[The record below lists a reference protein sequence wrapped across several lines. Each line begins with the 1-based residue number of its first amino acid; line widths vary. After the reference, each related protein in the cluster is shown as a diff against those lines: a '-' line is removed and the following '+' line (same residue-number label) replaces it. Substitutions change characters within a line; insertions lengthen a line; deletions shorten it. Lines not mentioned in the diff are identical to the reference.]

1 MAGDGRAPPEVFEN
15 ADDSMHLVAEQNHY
29 FPEQWRG
36 KCASLSVRDEFLSI
50 FKYKAAL
57 FGEEILVVLAAP
69 YLLMVALPAAADDIL
84 AFIRDYT
91 VDVEGIG
98 SVCGFSLFDFER
110 FGKDDESCSLLV
122 VLILTS

>member
-1 MAGDGRAPPEVFEN
+1 
-15 ADDSMHLVAEQNHY
+15 MHLVAEQTHY

-50 FKYKAAL
+50 FKFKAAL
-57 FGEEILVVLAAP
+57 FGEEVLVVLAAP
-69 YLLMVALPAAADDIL
+69 YLLMVALPSAAEDIL
-84 AFIRDYT
+84 AFIRDYM

-110 FGKDDESCSLLV
+110 FG
-122 VLILTS
+122 